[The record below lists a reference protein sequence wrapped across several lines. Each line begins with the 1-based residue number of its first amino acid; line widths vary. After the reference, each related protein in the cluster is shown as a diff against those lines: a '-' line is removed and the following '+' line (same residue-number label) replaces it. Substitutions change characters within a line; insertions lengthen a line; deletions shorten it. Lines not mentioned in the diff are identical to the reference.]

1 LYLQTFLHSLTFTD
15 IPANYL
21 NKHNFKNDMVDYSVP
36 VPELYN
42 LSHNGF
48 SISNYD
54 GDYYIDIVIESCLY
68 GAKHLETAN
77 SLLSEQNSYDIVA
90 DTDWVYA
97 SHYWNIADYSNIAV
111 SQQNIDI
118 KSLWGVDNLSS
129 LIDDFKAWSEEYPTH
144 RDLPDYNFFKHYN
157 ASYSAAYMLRHIYRD
172 NASEDGVLLSSGRAQ
187 TSYYVRFYDK
197 DMNCGQWVCYTY
209 RDGEYVNN
217 SKLYPEISVSNVSSD
232 ASGNPVTSST
242 QSGYQTED
250 GTGDYSVS
258 YPSTD
263 DISTL
268 DTTPIWE
275 VITNLVAS
283 LGQLPS
289 LIGSVFVVMPSW
301 LINMIWAGLGA
312 IVVLRFLGR

>member
-1 LYLQTFLHSLTFTD
+1 
-15 IPANYL
+15 
-21 NKHNFKNDMVDYSVP
+21 
-36 VPELYN
+36 
-42 LSHNGF
+42 
-48 SISNYD
+48 
-54 GDYYIDIVIESCLY
+54 
-68 GAKHLETAN
+68 
-77 SLLSEQNSYDIVA
+77 
-90 DTDWVYA
+90 
-97 SHYWNIADYSNIAV
+97 
-111 SQQNIDI
+111 
-118 KSLWGVDNLSS
+118 
-129 LIDDFKAWSEEYPTH
+129 
-144 RDLPDYNFFKHYN
+144 
-157 ASYSAAYMLRHIYRD
+157 MLRHIYRD